1 MNERIR
7 ELAAIARGQAI
18 VGTTVDEEQW
28 KQHEQF
34 VEKFAE
40 LIVKECIEL
49 TMNEKLR
56 YSSSYNKEADWAKQL
71 MMLHC
76 ATSMDNYKILLREHF
91 GVKE

>member
-40 LIVKECIEL
+40 LIVRDCLNIAFHRGHPDLEF
-49 TMNEKLR
+49 
-56 YSSSYNKEADWAKQL
+56 
-71 MMLHC
+71 
-76 ATSMDNYKILLREHF
+76 LLKHF
-91 GVKE
+91 GVEL

>member
-40 LIVKECIEL
+40 LIVRECMDIAHNVGNISEPD
-49 TMNEKLR
+49 
-56 YSSSYNKEADWAKQL
+56 DWALDRCYEIEQRIQ
-71 MMLHC
+71 
-76 ATSMDNYKILLREHF
+76 DRF
-91 GVKE
+91 GVEE

>member
-91 GVKE
+91 GVE